1 MKTSV
6 KAGILFS
13 LIWIIIVLVAFLAGY
28 SVDFFL
34 ISELLSLLLLVGA
47 IFVGL
52 FLTKKEN
59 GYEKVN
65 ALEDFKVAMQS
76 GIVYTI
82 IVTGFVY
89 VYHNQIDPSIK
100 ESFINQR
107 ITALHEEYPDEV
119 TYQENL
125 QSKDLK
131 WQDFSYDDFIENQ
144 EDQTR
149 SFIGPFF
156 TSFFHLMVLF
166 MFSLFYSFFVM
177 LVLRKVIL
185 RH

>member
-6 KAGILFS
+6 KYGIFFS
-13 LIWIIIVLVAFLAGY
+13 LLWIIVVLCAFLTGH

-34 ISELLSLLLLVGA
+34 ISEILSLLLLVGA
-47 IFVGL
+47 IFLGL
-52 FLTKKEN
+52 FMTKKEK

-82 IVTGFVY
+82 IVTGFIY
-89 VYHNQIDPSIK
+89 VYHNQIDTSVK
-100 ESFINQR
+100 QTFIDQR
-107 ITALHEEYPDEV
+107 IEALHAEYPDEASF
-119 TYQENL
+119 QGL
-125 QSKDLK
+125 QLDDPK
-131 WQDFSYDDFIENQ
+131 WESFSYDDFIENQ
-144 EDQTR
+144 EDQAT

-177 LVLRKVIL
+177 LVIRKVIL
-185 RH
+185 RQ

>member
-6 KAGILFS
+6 KFGIFFAL
-13 LIWIIIVLVAFLAGY
+13 LWIIVVLCAFLTGY

-34 ISELLSLLLLVGA
+34 ASEILSLLLLVVG
-47 IFVGL
+47 IFLGL

-65 ALEDFKVAMQS
+65 ALEDFKVALQS

-82 IVTGFVY
+82 IVTGFIY
-89 VYHNQIDPSIK
+89 VYHNQIDPSVK
-100 ESFINQR
+100 QSFIDQR
-107 ITALHEEYPDEV
+107 IEALHAEYPDQASYEV
-119 TYQENL
+119 L
-125 QSKDLK
+125 QANDLK
-131 WQDFSYDDFIENQ
+131 WETFSYDDFIENQ
-144 EDQTR
+144 EDQTT

-177 LVLRKVIL
+177 LVIRKVIL
-185 RH
+185 RQ

>member
-6 KAGILFS
+6 KFGIFFAL
-13 LIWIIIVLVAFLAGY
+13 LWIIVLLCAFLAGY

-34 ISELLSLLLLVGA
+34 ISEILLLLLLVVG
-47 IFVGL
+47 IFLGL
-52 FLTKKEN
+52 FMTKREK

-82 IVTGFVY
+82 IVTGFIY
-89 VYHNQIDPSIK
+89 VYHNQIDPSVK
-100 ESFINQR
+100 QSFIDQR
-107 ITALHEEYPDEV
+107 IEALHSEYPDQASYEV
-119 TYQENL
+119 L
-125 QSKDLK
+125 QANDPK
-131 WQDFSYDDFIENQ
+131 WETFSFDDFIENQ
-144 EDQTR
+144 EDQTT

-156 TSFFHLMVLF
+156 TSLFHLMVLF

-177 LVLRKVIL
+177 IVIRKVIL
-185 RH
+185 RQ

>member
-13 LIWIIIVLVAFLAGY
+13 LIWIIVVLVAFLAGY

-65 ALEDFKVAMQS
+65 ALEDFKVAMQA

-89 VYHNQIDPSIK
+89 LYHSQIDLTIK
-100 ESFINQR
+100 ENFIEQR
-107 ITALHEEYPDEV
+107 ISDLHEEYPDQAS
-119 TYQENL
+119 YAKLQE
-125 QSKDLK
+125 QDIK

-149 SFIGPFF
+149 TFTGSFF

>member
-6 KAGILFS
+6 KFGIFFAL
-13 LIWIIIVLVAFLAGY
+13 LWIIIVLCAFLAGY

-34 ISELLSLLLLVGA
+34 ISEILSLLLLVVG
-47 IFVGL
+47 IFLGL
-52 FLTKKEN
+52 FMTKKEKD
-59 GYEKVN
+59 YETVN

-82 IVTGFVY
+82 IVTGFIY
-89 VYHNQIDPSIK
+89 VYHNQIDPSVQQ
-100 ESFINQR
+100 SFINQR
-107 ITALHEEYPDEV
+107 IELLHSEYPDQASYEG
-119 TYQENL
+119 L
-125 QSKDLK
+125 QAIDMK
-131 WQDFSYDDFIENQ
+131 WETFSFDDFIENQ
-144 EDQTR
+144 EDQIT

-177 LVLRKVIL
+177 LVIRKVIL
-185 RH
+185 RQ

>member
-6 KAGILFS
+6 KAGVLFA
-13 LIWIIIVLVAFLAGY
+13 LIWIIVVLVAFLAGY

-34 ISELLSLLLLVGA
+34 LSELFSLLLLLGG
-47 IFVGL
+47 IFTGL

-65 ALEDFKVAMQS
+65 ALEDFKVAMQA
-76 GIVYTI
+76 GLIYTI

-89 VYHNQIDPSIK
+89 VYHNQIDPSVK
-100 ESFINQR
+100 QNFIDLR
-107 ITALHEEYPDEV
+107 LEALHDQYPDEAS
-119 TYQENL
+119 YKEL
-125 QSKDLK
+125 QANDIK
-131 WQDFSYDDFIENQ
+131 WKTFSYDDFIENQ
-144 EDQTR
+144 EDQTT

-166 MFSLFYSFFVM
+166 MFSLFYSFFVT
-177 LVLRKVIL
+177 LVLRKIIL